1 MSDARCKLVTAR
13 FHLDQMVKSIA
24 DFEILTN
31 YLDGFLSSL
40 RSVTWVLQ
48 KEFSSKTGFREWYD
62 AKKES
67 VDPEND
73 FDLFVNLRNTSIK
86 ERNIYPNP
94 SISATDTIHY
104 TDSYSA
110 RLYDKNGKL
119 IKEVTDSSKTSEI
132 PKAQKR

>member
-1 MSDARCKLVTAR
+1 VYFKRNFQAKLVSESGVR
-13 FHLDQMVKSIA
+13 C
-24 DFEILTN
+24 
-31 YLDGFLSSL
+31 
-40 RSVTWVLQ
+40 Q
-48 KEFSSKTGFREWYD
+48 KK
-62 AKKES
+62 S

-104 TDSYSA
+104 TDSCSA

-119 IKEVTDSSKTSEI
+119 IKEVIDGAKTSEI
-132 PKAQKR
+132 PKAEKR

>member
-1 MSDARCKLVTAR
+1 
-13 FHLDQMVKSIA
+13 MVKSIA

-31 YLDGFLSSL
+31 YLDGFLSSV
-40 RSVTWVLQ
+40 RSVTCVLQ
-48 KEFSSKTGFREWYD
+48 KEFSSKTGFREWVRCQ
-62 AKKES
+62 KKS

-104 TDSYSA
+104 TDSCSA

-119 IKEVTDSSKTSEI
+119 IKEVIDGAKTSEI
-132 PKAQKR
+132 PKAEKR